1 MLLLN
6 TAGTENMVE
15 RDSTPVEVAVGRNPV
30 VGSNFVGCK
39 VVGSNFV
46 ALHKGLDTLA
56 GLHKHLDSPVVRR
69 MGLDKGH
76 TSGIEVEQAREQPQP
91 WQQRL
96 EQLGPLRRLL
106 LALHQQSLQL
116 QSSQSSFAPR

>member
-1 MLLLN
+1 M
-6 TAGTENMVE
+6 
-15 RDSTPVEVAVGRNPV
+15 
-30 VGSNFVGCK
+30 

-56 GLHKHLDSPVVRR
+56 GLHKHLDSPVVQR

-76 TSGIEVEQAREQPQP
+76 TSGIEVEQAREQAREQPQP